1 MALPRRNCSFHLDR
15 LLRLMALVWRFDF
28 VIRVLVDREFRADAA
43 IERPVS
49 VV

>member
-1 MALPRRNCSFHLDR
+1 
-15 LLRLMALVWRFDF
+15 MALVWRFDF

-43 IERPVS
+43 IKRPVS